1 MKGSGSGRE
10 TKDHMSNLRGKKLL
24 ILAGAS
30 LHCKVVNA
38 AREMGVYTIV
48 ADYLPA
54 SPAKLIADESWMLSI
69 TDVDAIVEKCVREGV
84 DGVLNF
90 CIDPAQIPYQKIA
103 SRLGLPCYG
112 TQEQFFLLT
121 NKPAFKA
128 YCRKHGV
135 DTIPEY
141 SEQDI
146 ENDNVRYPVFIK
158 PSDSRGSRGQ
168 SLCYSKEDAVKAIS
182 TAKKESG
189 SGEAVIEQ
197 YMCGK
202 QDFTM
207 TYFLCDGVPYL
218 TRTCDRYLGRSE
230 DNLNKQC
237 IGAISP
243 SKYSDFY
250 LEKADAK
257 IRELIKVLGLQYGP
271 VFFQGFLDGGTIR
284 LYDPGFRF
292 AGSETELFLAEATGA
307 NLMKKM
313 VEFALT
319 GSFGPE
325 TLNRDL
331 YKMNGMHAVQLYIT
345 CRPGRIGKMTG
356 TETIKRDPS
365 VRTFS
370 TRHEV
375 GSVVPDSGD
384 IKQRVCDIGMLV
396 GKDTTVKE
404 AVSRIQSEL
413 NILDENGTGMLVS
426 QLQPE
431 LLDY

>member
-1 MKGSGSGRE
+1 MN
-10 TKDHMSNLRGKKLL
+10 DLRGKKLL

-30 LHCKVVNA
+30 LHCKVVKA

-54 SPAKLIADESWMLSI
+54 SPAKLMADESWMLSI
-69 TDVDAIVEKCVREGV
+69 TDVDAIVEKCIAEGV

-121 NKPAFKA
+121 NKPAFKEF
-128 YCRKHGV
+128 CRNHGV
-135 DTIPEY
+135 DVIPKY
-141 SEQDI
+141 SKQDI
-146 ENDNVRYPVFIK
+146 AEDRVQYPVFIK

-168 SLCYSKEDAVKAIS
+168 SICCSKADAAKAIS
-182 TAKKESG
+182 IAEKESG

-197 YMCGK
+197 YMDGK
-202 QDFTM
+202 QDFSM
-207 TYFLCDGVPYL
+207 TYFLCGGVPYL
-218 TRTCDRYLGRSE
+218 TRTCDRYLGRVE

-243 SKYSDFY
+243 SKYSGFY

-257 IRELIKVLGLQYGP
+257 IRELIKALGLQYGP
-271 VFFQGFLDGGTIR
+271 VFFQGFIDGDTLR
-284 LYDPGFRF
+284 LYDPGLRF

-319 GSFGPE
+319 GSFTPE
-325 TLNRDL
+325 TLGQDL

-345 CRPGRIGKMTG
+345 CRPGRIGKLTG
-356 TETIKRDPS
+356 AETIKRDPA

-370 TRHEV
+370 TRHEA

-413 NILDENGTGMLVS
+413 NILDENGDSMLVS

-431 LLDY
+431 RLDY